1 MADAMK
7 SLTESFSNV
16 GVSKAYGDPVRLG
29 GKEIIPVALVTFGF
43 GGGTEG
49 GDPDAAGSGG
59 GGGGLVVPLGV
70 YTEDDGGRL
79 TFRPN
84 PLSLTACLVLLVCA
98 VGFALRG
105 ALRPRPRPPLFPA

>member
-7 SLTESFSNV
+7 SLTDSFRNV
-16 GVSKAYGDPVRLG
+16 GVSRAYGDPIRLG
-29 GKEIIPVALVTFGF
+29 GKEIIPVALVSFGF

-49 GDPDAAGSGG
+49 GDPEVAGSGG
-59 GGGGLVVPLGV
+59 GGGGFVFPLGV
-70 YTEDDGGRL
+70 YTHDDGGRL

-84 PLSLTACLVLLVCA
+84 PLALTACLVPLVCA

-105 ALRPRPRPPLFPA
+105 ALRARR

>member
-7 SLTESFSNV
+7 SLAETFKNV
-16 GVSKAYGDPVRLG
+16 GVSRAYGEPIRLD
-29 GKEIIPVALVTFGF
+29 GKELVPVALVSFGF

-59 GGGGLVVPLGV
+59 GGGGFVFPLGV
-70 YTEDDGGRL
+70 YTHDDGGRL

-84 PLSLTACLVLLVCA
+84 PLSLTACLVPLVCA
-98 VGFALRG
+98 VGLALRG
-105 ALRPRPRPPLFPA
+105 ALRARR